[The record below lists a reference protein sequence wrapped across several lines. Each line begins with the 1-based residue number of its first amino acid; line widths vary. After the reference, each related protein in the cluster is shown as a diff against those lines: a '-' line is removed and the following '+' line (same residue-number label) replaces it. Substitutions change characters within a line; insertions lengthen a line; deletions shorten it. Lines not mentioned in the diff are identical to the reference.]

1 MKECFTILICSDN
14 ISFFSYLQG
23 RVDALDA
30 LDELD
35 ELEDFD
41 DLKMKIL
48 YSVIVLAYRAAKRTL
63 DTLKAAV
70 KNALQ
75 LPDASAFDADDDDD
89 GDDEEI
95 LVEGGVIVNGGVDS
109 MTDSTRNR
117 RWLLLAKG
125 VEDSAADWLRKTAKA
140 FELTACLEE
149 VEEQLHATLFDFPSL
164 KACQPL
170 KEFIRSA
177 IRASW

>member
-1 MKECFTILICSDN
+1 M
-14 ISFFSYLQG
+14 
-23 RVDALDA
+23 DALDA

-63 DTLKAAV
+63 DSLKAAV
-70 KNALQ
+70 KNELQ
-75 LPDASAFDADDDDD
+75 LPDASAFDGDGDDV
-89 GDDEEI
+89 DDEEI
-95 LVEGGVIVNGGVDS
+95 LVEGGVIVNGGVEL
-109 MTDSTRNR
+109 MTDSTLNR
-117 RWLLLAKG
+117 RWVLLAKG
-125 VEDSAADWLRKTAKA
+125 VEDSTADWLRKTAKA